1 MNRSYAARI
10 RRVAL
15 TAAAGAA
22 LAVTV
27 TACGP
32 ADGSGSGSADGA
44 KATASSSGEASQG
57 GSGSGKST
65 GSSSNRGAS
74 SSNQGASSNG
84 GAAAKDG
91 SFSSGSQSAPS
102 GDKKGYGQVC
112 GANDLKFSTS
122 SETQAGGYILLSA
135 RAKPGITCTIP
146 GALPSVSFGS
156 KGIEAANAEQA
167 VGPAIK
173 LSGSKTVFAGINPK
187 TTNGNGGTEF
197 TFLIAG
203 IGASDPNPASV
214 STGPVTVDKPIV
226 TNWHT
231 APTDAVPGDGTDS

>member
-1 MNRSYAARI
+1 MNRTYTARI

-22 LAVTV
+22 LAATV

-32 ADGSGSGSADGA
+32 AGDGGSGSDSDA
-44 KATASSSGEASQG
+44 KATAKSSSAASQSD
-57 GSGSGKST
+57 SGSGKSAGSPSNGGT
-65 GSSSNRGAS
+65 STKGSSS
-74 SSNQGASSNG
+74 
-84 GAAAKDG
+84 
-91 SFSSGSQSAPS
+91 SSGAESTQA
-102 GDKKGYGQVC
+102 GDKKGYGQAC
-112 GANDLKFSTS
+112 GADDLKFSAR

-146 GALPSVSFGS
+146 SALPSISFGS
-156 KGIEAANAEQA
+156 KGIEAHPAEQS
-167 VGPAIK
+167 VGPAIT
-173 LSGSKTVFAGINPK
+173 LTGSKTVYAGINPK
-187 TTNGNGGTEF
+187 TSNDNNGIEF
-197 TFLIAG
+197 TFLIAA

-231 APTDAVPGDGTDS
+231 APADAVPGDGTDG

>member
-32 ADGSGSGSADGA
+32 TDGSGSGSADGA
-44 KATASSSGEASQG
+44 EATASSSSEASRD

-65 GSSSNRGAS
+65 GSSSNQGAS

-91 SFSSGSQSAPS
+91 SSSSAS

-173 LSGSKTVFAGINPK
+173 LSGSKTVYAGINPK
-187 TTNGNGGTEF
+187 TTNDNGGTEF